1 MSDNRRRRT
10 MISVVVLTY
19 NRLPLVR
26 RCVEDVLLRTSEK
39 TREIIIWNNGSDD
52 GTREYLDGLLDPRIR
67 VVHSPE
73 NIGMNA
79 YARAFDLATQD
90 YLVELDDDVIEAPAS
105 WDETLLDAF
114 LRLPGIGYLAAS
126 LVDDPN
132 DSQARYMMY
141 LREERNAYTRK
152 KVNGVTISEGPTAG
166 ICTMTSRE
174 LYERAG
180 GFRQNTKFV
189 FWHEDAEY
197 VKALKRLG
205 YGSAVLEG
213 LNVWHAGGVY
223 YSKPNPAKNPFHQH
237 HARVNARKDFVK
249 RMILRVPF
257 AAALNT
263 RHNWFDPPHRYE
275 PPIFGKDRS

>member
-1 MSDNRRRRT
+1 

-26 RCVEDVLLRTSEK
+26 RCVEDVLLRASEK

-114 LRLPGIGYLAAS
+114 LRLPEIGYLAAS